1 MIYENEIEQLA
12 IDLLK
17 EIGYEYY
24 HGQEIAPNSQN
35 PKRQSIEEVI
45 HEEDLRSA
53 LKRLNPETPLDR
65 IEEAI
70 KTIKHP
76 HSQNLIDNNEQFHKM
91 LIEGVRVNYTKD
103 GEERAEIIKIIDFQ
117 NPENNHF
124 LAVNQYIV
132 KEKNNVK
139 IPDIV
144 LFINGLPLVVIELK
158 NPTEEDVNIMS
169 AYNQLQTYKET
180 IPSLF
185 TYNEILIISDGIE
198 ARAGSLTAGFD
209 RFLAWKSADGKTISK
224 TNQLETIIKGLLNKK
239 TVIDFIKNF
248 AVFQKSKY
256 EDEKTRQIFIT
267 LDKKIAAYHQYYA
280 VNKAIETTK
289 KAISDKTR
297 KAGVI
302 WHTQGSGK
310 SLTMV
315 YYAGKITQHLNN
327 PTIVVLTDRNDL
339 DDQLFETFSQSKELL
354 RQEPEKAKNR
364 EHLKELL
371 KRNSGG
377 IIFTTIQKFLPEE
390 GNTFETLSER
400 ENIIVIADEAHR
412 TQYGFKA
419 KIDKKTGETTYGY
432 AKYIRDALPNAT
444 FIAFT
449 GTPIE
454 KEDKNTPA
462 VFGDYID
469 IYDISQS
476 IEDKMT
482 VPIYYESRLI
492 KVSLTE
498 EGKQLIKE
506 FEEELEEVGL
516 ELIEQSDK
524 TKRLEQILGAEDR
537 LKQLAKD
544 IVEHFEKR
552 QEVFEG
558 KAMIVALSR
567 PIAAKL
573 YQKIIQL
580 RPDWHSDDLTKGK
593 IKVVYTSSSSDGPE
607 VAKHHTTKEQR
618 KLLQKRMKDPNDEL
632 KLVIVVDMWLTGF
645 DVPCLHTMYID
656 KPMKG
661 HTLMQAIA
669 RVNRVYKDKPGGLI
683 VDYHG
688 IATDLKEALSF
699 YSRSGGK
706 GDPTIIQEKAVD
718 LMIDKYEIVSNM
730 LHRFNYKEYFTTSD
744 TRKKLDIL
752 RDAVEYVLGLE
763 DGKKRFIKHTT
774 ELSKAFA
781 LAIPH
786 EKALEI
792 KDYVAF
798 FQAVK
803 SRILK
808 LTSTGGNT
816 DRISKANYEIETTI
830 KQILD
835 KALISE
841 QVIDIFEI
849 AGIKKP
855 EISILSEEFLLEI
868 KNMQHK
874 NIAMEI
880 LKRIIND
887 QIKIVAKRSYVK
899 SKSLLELYEEIIK
912 KYQNKILTAAQVIE
926 ELINLAREIRE
937 INKEP
942 EQMGLTEYEY
952 AFYTAVAD
960 NKSALELMGKEKLKE
975 LATVL
980 FQEVRKNATIDW
992 TIRENVKAKLRV
1004 VVKRILRK
1012 YGYPPDMQELA
1023 TETVIKQAEMIAQEI
1038 ADMEAEVVSR

>member
-1 MIYENEIEQLA
+1 
-12 IDLLK
+12 
-17 EIGYEYY
+17 
-24 HGQEIAPNSQN
+24 
-35 PKRQSIEEVI
+35 
-45 HEEDLRSA
+45 
-53 LKRLNPETPLDR
+53 
-65 IEEAI
+65 
-70 KTIKHP
+70 
-76 HSQNLIDNNEQFHKM
+76 M

-132 KEKNNVK
+132 KDKNNVK

-239 TVIDFIKNF
+239 TIIDFIKNF

-256 EDEKTRQIFIT
+256 KDEKTRQIFIT

-315 YYAGKITQHLNN
+315 YYAGKIIQHLNN

-354 RQEPEKAKNR
+354 RHEPEKAKNR

-524 TKRLEQILGAEDR
+524 TKRLEQILGAE
-537 LKQLAKD
+537 
-544 IVEHFEKR
+544 
-552 QEVFEG
+552 
-558 KAMIVALSR
+558 
-567 PIAAKL
+567 
-573 YQKIIQL
+573 
-580 RPDWHSDDLTKGK
+580 
-593 IKVVYTSSSSDGPE
+593 
-607 VAKHHTTKEQR
+607 
-618 KLLQKRMKDPNDEL
+618 
-632 KLVIVVDMWLTGF
+632 
-645 DVPCLHTMYID
+645 
-656 KPMKG
+656 
-661 HTLMQAIA
+661 
-669 RVNRVYKDKPGGLI
+669 
-683 VDYHG
+683 
-688 IATDLKEALSF
+688 
-699 YSRSGGK
+699 
-706 GDPTIIQEKAVD
+706 
-718 LMIDKYEIVSNM
+718 
-730 LHRFNYKEYFTTSD
+730 
-744 TRKKLDIL
+744 
-752 RDAVEYVLGLE
+752 
-763 DGKKRFIKHTT
+763 
-774 ELSKAFA
+774 
-781 LAIPH
+781 
-786 EKALEI
+786 
-792 KDYVAF
+792 
-798 FQAVK
+798 
-803 SRILK
+803 
-808 LTSTGGNT
+808 
-816 DRISKANYEIETTI
+816 
-830 KQILD
+830 
-835 KALISE
+835 
-841 QVIDIFEI
+841 
-849 AGIKKP
+849 
-855 EISILSEEFLLEI
+855 
-868 KNMQHK
+868 
-874 NIAMEI
+874 
-880 LKRIIND
+880 
-887 QIKIVAKRSYVK
+887 
-899 SKSLLELYEEIIK
+899 
-912 KYQNKILTAAQVIE
+912 TA
-926 ELINLAREIRE
+926 
-937 INKEP
+937 
-942 EQMGLTEYEY
+942 
-952 AFYTAVAD
+952 
-960 NKSALELMGKEKLKE
+960 
-975 LATVL
+975 
-980 FQEVRKNATIDW
+980 
-992 TIRENVKAKLRV
+992 
-1004 VVKRILRK
+1004 
-1012 YGYPPDMQELA
+1012 
-1023 TETVIKQAEMIAQEI
+1023 
-1038 ADMEAEVVSR
+1038 

>member
-1 MIYENEIEQLA
+1 MIYEDEIEQLA

-24 HGQEIAPNSQN
+24 HGQEIAPDSQN
-35 PKRQSIEEVI
+35 PKRRSIEEVI
-45 HEEDLRSA
+45 HEEDLRNA
-53 LKRLNPETPLDR
+53 LTRLNQKTPSSL

-76 HSQNLIDNNEQFHKM
+76 HSQNLIENNEQFHKM
-91 LIEGVRVNYTKD
+91 LVEGVRVNYTKD
-103 GEERAEIIKIIDFQ
+103 GEERGEIVKIIDFQ

-124 LAVNQYIV
+124 LAVNQYTV
-132 KEKNNVK
+132 KEKNNIK
-139 IPDIV
+139 RPDIV

-158 NPTEEDVNIMS
+158 NPTQEDVNILS
-169 AYNQLQTYKET
+169 AYNQIQTYKET

-185 TYNEILIISDGIE
+185 TYNEILIISDGME
-198 ARAGSLTAGFD
+198 ARAGSLTSGFD
-209 RFLAWKSADGKTISK
+209 RFLAWKSVDGETISK
-224 TNQLETIIKGLLNKK
+224 SNQLETIIKGLLNKE
-239 TVIDFIKNF
+239 TIIDFIKNF
-248 AVFQKSKY
+248 VVFQKSKY
-256 EDEKTRQIFIT
+256 EDKTGQISIT
-267 LDKKIAAYHQYYA
+267 SDKKIAAYHQYYA
-280 VNKAIETTK
+280 VNKAIKTTK
-289 KAISDKTR
+289 EAISKNTK

-315 YYAGKITQHLNN
+315 YYTGKIVQHLNN

-339 DDQLFETFSQSKELL
+339 DDQLFETFSQSQQLL
-354 RQEPEKAKNR
+354 RQQPKKAENR
-364 EHLKELL
+364 DMLKQLL
-371 KRNSGG
+371 KVNSGG
-377 IIFTTIQKFLPEE
+377 IVFTTIQKFLPEE

-400 ENIIVIADEAHR
+400 ENIIVIVDEAHR

-419 KIDKKTGETTYGY
+419 KIDKDSGKTTYGY

-462 VFGDYID
+462 VFGNYID

-498 EGKQLIKE
+498 EGKKLIKE

-516 ELIEQSDK
+516 ESVEQSEK
-524 TKRLEQILGAEDR
+524 TKRLEQILGVEDR
-537 LKQLAKD
+537 LNKLAED
-544 IVEHFEKR
+544 IVQHFEKR

-558 KAMIVALSR
+558 KAMIAVLSR
-567 PIAAKL
+567 PIAARL

-593 IKVVYTSSSSDGPE
+593 IKVVYTTSPSDDPE
-607 VAKHHTTKEQR
+607 VAKHHTTKDQR
-618 KLLQKRMKDPNDEL
+618 KILQKRMKDPQDEL

-645 DVPCLHTMYID
+645 DVPSLHTLYID

-683 VDYHG
+683 VDYQG

-699 YSRSGGK
+699 YSKSGGK
-706 GDPTIIQEKAVD
+706 GDPAIIQEEAVS
-718 LMIDKYEIVSNM
+718 LMIDKYEIVSDM
-730 LHRFNYKEYFTTSD
+730 LHGFDYKRYFTSD
-744 TRKKLDIL
+744 TNEKLNIL
-752 RDAVEYVLGLE
+752 RDAVDYVLELE
-763 DGKKRFIKHTT
+763 DGKKRFIKHVT

-792 KDYVAF
+792 KDHVAF

-808 LTSTGGNT
+808 LSSTGENGNKT
-816 DRISKANYEIETTI
+816 LKANYEIETTI

-835 KALISE
+835 KALTSD
-841 QVIDIFEI
+841 QVIDVFEI

-855 EISILSEEFLLEI
+855 EISVLSEEFLLEI
-868 KNMQHK
+868 KNMKHK
-874 NIAMEI
+874 NIAIEI

-887 QIKIVAKRSYVK
+887 QIKIITKRSYVK
-899 SKSLLELYEEIIK
+899 SKSLLQLYEETIK

-926 ELINLAREIRE
+926 ELLNLAREIRE

-952 AFYTAVAD
+952 AFYTAIAD
-960 NKSALELMGKEKLKE
+960 NQSALELMGKEKLKE
-975 LATVL
+975 LAVVL

-992 TIRENVKAKLRV
+992 TIRENVRAKLKV
-1004 VVKRILRK
+1004 AVKRVLRK

-1023 TETVIKQAEMIAQEI
+1023 TQTVLKQAEMIAQELV
-1038 ADMEAEVVSR
+1038 EVDSG

>member
-24 HGQEIAPNSQN
+24 HGQEIAPDSQN
-35 PKRQSIEEVI
+35 PKRRSIEEVI
-45 HEEDLRSA
+45 HEEDLRNA
-53 LKRLNPETPLDR
+53 LTRLNQKTPSSL

-76 HSQNLIDNNEQFHKM
+76 HSQNLIENNEQFHKM
-91 LIEGVRVNYTKD
+91 LVEGVRVNYIKNGD
-103 GEERAEIIKIIDFQ
+103 ERGEIVKIIDFQ

-124 LAVNQYIV
+124 LAVNQYTV
-132 KEKNNVK
+132 KEKNNIK
-139 IPDIV
+139 RPDIV
-144 LFINGLPLVVIELK
+144 LFVNGLPLVVIELK
-158 NPTEEDVNIMS
+158 NPTQEDVNIFS

-185 TYNEILIISDGIE
+185 TYNEILIISDGME
-198 ARAGSLTAGFD
+198 ARAGSLTSGFD
-209 RFLAWKSADGKTISK
+209 RFLAWKPVDGEAISRS
-224 TNQLETIIKGLLNKK
+224 NQLETIIKGLLNKE
-239 TVIDFIKNF
+239 TIIDFIKNF
-248 AVFQKSKY
+248 VVFQKSKY
-256 EDEKTRQIFIT
+256 EDKTGQISIT
-267 LDKKIAAYHQYYA
+267 SDKKIAAYHQYYA
-280 VNKAIETTK
+280 VNKAIKTTK
-289 KAISDKTR
+289 EAISEKTK

-315 YYAGKITQHLNN
+315 YYTGKIVQHLNN

-339 DDQLFETFSQSKELL
+339 DDQLFETFSQSRQLL
-354 RQEPEKAKNR
+354 RQQPKKAENR
-364 EHLKELL
+364 DTLKQLL
-371 KRNSGG
+371 KVNSGG
-377 IIFTTIQKFLPEE
+377 IVFTTIQKFLPEE

-400 ENIIVIADEAHR
+400 ENIIVIVDEAHR

-419 KIDKKTGETTYGY
+419 KIDKDSGKTTYGY

-462 VFGDYID
+462 VFGNYID

-498 EGKQLIKE
+498 EGKKLIKE

-516 ELIEQSDK
+516 ESVEQSEK
-524 TKRLEQILGAEDR
+524 TKRLEQILGVEDR
-537 LKQLAKD
+537 LNKLAED
-544 IVEHFEKR
+544 IVQHFEKR

-558 KAMIVALSR
+558 KAMIAVLSR
-567 PIAAKL
+567 PIAARL

-580 RPDWHSDDLTKGK
+580 RPDWHSEDLTKGK
-593 IKVVYTSSSSDGPE
+593 IKVVYTTSPSDDPE
-607 VAKHHTTKEQR
+607 VAKHHTTKDQR
-618 KLLQKRMKDPNDEL
+618 KILQKRMKDPQDEL

-645 DVPCLHTMYID
+645 DVPSLHTLYID

-683 VDYHG
+683 VDYQG
-688 IATDLKEALSF
+688 IATYLKEALSF
-699 YSRSGGK
+699 YSKSGGK
-706 GDPTIIQEKAVD
+706 GDPAIIQEEAVS
-718 LMIDKYEIVSNM
+718 LMIDKYEIVSDM
-730 LHRFNYKEYFTTSD
+730 LHGFDYKRYFTSD
-744 TRKKLDIL
+744 TNEKLNIL
-752 RDAVEYVLGLE
+752 RDAVDYVLELE
-763 DGKKRFIKHTT
+763 DGKKRFIKHVT

-792 KDYVAF
+792 KDHVAF

-808 LTSTGGNT
+808 LSSTGENGNKT
-816 DRISKANYEIETTI
+816 LKANYEIETTI

-835 KALISE
+835 KALTSDQI
-841 QVIDIFEI
+841 IDVFEI

-855 EISILSEEFLLEI
+855 EISVLSEEFLLEI
-868 KNMQHK
+868 KNMKHK
-874 NIAMEI
+874 NIAIEL

-887 QIKIVAKRSYVK
+887 QIKIITKRSYVK
-899 SKSLLELYEEIIK
+899 SKSLLQLYEETIK

-926 ELINLAREIRE
+926 ELLNLAREIRE

-952 AFYTAVAD
+952 AFYTAIAD
-960 NKSALELMGKEKLKE
+960 NQSALELMGKEKLKE
-975 LATVL
+975 LAVVL

-992 TIRENVKAKLRV
+992 TIRENVRAKLKV
-1004 VVKRILRK
+1004 AVKRVLRK

-1023 TETVIKQAEMIAQEI
+1023 TQTVLKQAEMIAQELV
-1038 ADMEAEVVSR
+1038 EVDSG

>member
-24 HGQEIAPNSQN
+24 HGQEIAPDSQN
-35 PKRQSIEEVI
+35 PKRRSIEEVI
-45 HEEDLRSA
+45 HEEDLRNA
-53 LKRLNPETPLDR
+53 LTRLNQKTPSSL

-76 HSQNLIDNNEQFHKM
+76 HSQNLIENNEQFHKM
-91 LIEGVRVNYTKD
+91 LVEGVRVNYIKNGD
-103 GEERAEIIKIIDFQ
+103 ERGEIVKIIDFQ

-124 LAVNQYIV
+124 LAVNQYTV
-132 KEKNNVK
+132 KEKNNIK
-139 IPDIV
+139 RPDIV
-144 LFINGLPLVVIELK
+144 LFVNGLPLVVIELK
-158 NPTEEDVNIMS
+158 NPTQEDVNIFS

-185 TYNEILIISDGIE
+185 TYNEILIISDGME
-198 ARAGSLTAGFD
+198 ARAGSLTSGFD
-209 RFLAWKSADGKTISK
+209 RFLAWKPVDGEAISRS
-224 TNQLETIIKGLLNKK
+224 NQLETIIKGLLNKE
-239 TVIDFIKNF
+239 TIIDFIKNF
-248 AVFQKSKY
+248 VVFQKSKY
-256 EDEKTRQIFIT
+256 EDKTGQISIT
-267 LDKKIAAYHQYYA
+267 SDKKIAAYHQYYA
-280 VNKAIETTK
+280 VNKAIKTTK
-289 KAISDKTR
+289 EAISEKTK

-315 YYAGKITQHLNN
+315 YYTGKIVQHLNN

-339 DDQLFETFSQSKELL
+339 DDQLFETFSQSQQLL
-354 RQEPEKAKNR
+354 RQQPKKAENR
-364 EHLKELL
+364 DTLKQLL
-371 KRNSGG
+371 KVNSGG
-377 IIFTTIQKFLPEE
+377 IVFTTIQKFLPEE

-400 ENIIVIADEAHR
+400 ENIIVIVDEAHR

-419 KIDKKTGETTYGY
+419 KIDKDSGKTTYGY

-462 VFGDYID
+462 VFGNYID

-498 EGKQLIKE
+498 EGKKLIKE

-516 ELIEQSDK
+516 ESVEQSEK
-524 TKRLEQILGAEDR
+524 TKRLEQILGVEDR
-537 LKQLAKD
+537 LNKLAED
-544 IVEHFEKR
+544 IVQHFEKR

-558 KAMIVALSR
+558 KAMIAVLSR
-567 PIAAKL
+567 PIAARL

-580 RPDWHSDDLTKGK
+580 RPDWHSEDLTKGK
-593 IKVVYTSSSSDGPE
+593 IKVVYTTSPSDDPE
-607 VAKHHTTKEQR
+607 VAKHHTTKDQR
-618 KLLQKRMKDPNDEL
+618 KILQKRMKDPQDEL

-645 DVPCLHTMYID
+645 DVPSLHTLYID

-683 VDYHG
+683 VDYQG

-699 YSRSGGK
+699 YSKSGGK
-706 GDPTIIQEKAVD
+706 GDPAIIQEEAVS
-718 LMIDKYEIVSNM
+718 LMIDKYEIVSDM
-730 LHRFNYKEYFTTSD
+730 LHGFDYKRYFTSD
-744 TRKKLDIL
+744 TNEKLNIL
-752 RDAVEYVLGLE
+752 RDAVDYVLELE
-763 DGKKRFIKHTT
+763 DGKKRFIKHVT

-792 KDYVAF
+792 KDHVAF

-808 LTSTGGNT
+808 LSSTGENGNKT
-816 DRISKANYEIETTI
+816 LKANYEIETTI

-835 KALISE
+835 KALTSDQI
-841 QVIDIFEI
+841 IDVFEI

-855 EISILSEEFLLEI
+855 EISVLSEEFLLEI
-868 KNMQHK
+868 KNMKHK
-874 NIAMEI
+874 NIAIEL

-887 QIKIVAKRSYVK
+887 QIKIITKRSYVK
-899 SKSLLELYEEIIK
+899 SKSLLQLYEETIK

-926 ELINLAREIRE
+926 ELLNLAREIRE

-952 AFYTAVAD
+952 AFYTAIAD
-960 NKSALELMGKEKLKE
+960 NQSALELMGKEKLKE
-975 LATVL
+975 LAVVL

-992 TIRENVKAKLRV
+992 TIRENVRAKLKV
-1004 VVKRILRK
+1004 AVKRVLRK

-1023 TETVIKQAEMIAQEI
+1023 TQTVLKQAEMIAQELV
-1038 ADMEAEVVSR
+1038 EVDSG

>member
-1 MIYENEIEQLA
+1 VFKFKTHKYF
-12 IDLLK
+12 
-17 EIGYEYY
+17 
-24 HGQEIAPNSQN
+24 NSQN
-35 PKRQSIEEVI
+35 PKRRSIEEVV
-45 HEEDLRSA
+45 HEEDLRNA
-53 LKRLNPETPLDR
+53 LTRLNPKTPSSL

-76 HSQNLIDNNEQFHKM
+76 HSQNLIENNEQFHKM
-91 LIEGVRVNYTKD
+91 LVEGVRVNYAKN
-103 GEERAEIIKIIDFQ
+103 GEERGEIVKIIDFQ

-124 LAVNQYIV
+124 LAVNQYTI
-132 KEKNNVK
+132 KEKNNIK
-139 IPDIV
+139 RPDIV

-158 NPTEEDVNIMS
+158 NPTQEDVNIFS

-185 TYNEILIISDGIE
+185 TYNEILIISDGME
-198 ARAGSLTAGFD
+198 ARAGSLTSGFD
-209 RFLAWKSADGKTISK
+209 RFLAWKLVDGETISK
-224 TNQLETIIKGLLNKK
+224 TNQLETIIKGLLNKE
-239 TVIDFIKNF
+239 TIIDFIKNF
-248 AVFQKSKY
+248 VVFQKSKY
-256 EDEKTRQIFIT
+256 EDKTGQTFIKS
-267 LDKKIAAYHQYYA
+267 DKKIAAYHQYYA
-280 VNKAIETTK
+280 VNKAIKTTK
-289 KAISDKTR
+289 EAISENTK

-310 SLTMV
+310 FLTMV
-315 YYAGKITQHLNN
+315 YYTGKIVQHLNN

-339 DDQLFETFSQSKELL
+339 DDQLFETFLQSGQLL
-354 RQEPEKAKNR
+354 RQQPKKAENR
-364 EHLKELL
+364 DTLKQLL
-371 KRNSGG
+371 KVNSGG
-377 IIFTTIQKFLPEE
+377 IVFTTIQKFLPEE

-400 ENIIVIADEAHR
+400 ENIIVIVDEAHR

-419 KIDKKTGETTYGY
+419 KIDKDSGKTTYGY

-498 EGKQLIKE
+498 EGKKLIKE
-506 FEEELEEVGL
+506 FEEEIEEVGL
-516 ELIEQSDK
+516 ESVEQSEK
-524 TKRLEQILGAEDR
+524 TKRLEKILGVEDR
-537 LKQLAKD
+537 LNKLAED
-544 IVEHFEKR
+544 IVQHFEKR

-558 KAMIVALSR
+558 KAMIAVLSR
-567 PIAAKL
+567 PIAARL

-593 IKVVYTSSSSDGPE
+593 IKVVYTTSPSDDPE
-607 VAKHHTTKEQR
+607 VAKHHTTKDQR
-618 KLLQKRMKDPNDEL
+618 KILQKRMKDPQDEL

-645 DVPCLHTMYID
+645 DVPSLHTLYID

-683 VDYHG
+683 VDYQG

-699 YSRSGGK
+699 YSKSGGK
-706 GDPTIIQEKAVD
+706 GDPAIIQEEAVS
-718 LMIDKYEIVSNM
+718 LMIDKYEIVSDM
-730 LHRFNYKEYFTTSD
+730 LHGFDYKRYFTSD
-744 TRKKLDIL
+744 TNEKLNIL
-752 RDAVEYVLGLE
+752 RDAVDYVLELE
-763 DGKKRFIKHTT
+763 DGKKRFIKHVT

-792 KDYVAF
+792 KDHVAF

-808 LTSTGGNT
+808 LSSTGENGNKT
-816 DRISKANYEIETTI
+816 LKANYEIETTI

-835 KALISE
+835 KALTSD
-841 QVIDIFEI
+841 QVIDVFEI

-855 EISILSEEFLLEI
+855 EISVLSEEFLLEI
-868 KNMQHK
+868 KNMKHK
-874 NIAMEI
+874 NIAIEL

-887 QIKIVAKRSYVK
+887 QIKIITKRSYVK
-899 SKSLLELYEEIIK
+899 SKSLLQLYEETIK

-926 ELINLAREIRE
+926 ELLNLAREIRE

-952 AFYTAVAD
+952 AFYTAIAD
-960 NKSALELMGKEKLKE
+960 NQSALELMGKEKLKE
-975 LATVL
+975 LAVVL

-992 TIRENVKAKLRV
+992 TIRENVKAKLKV
-1004 VVKRILRK
+1004 AVKRVLRK

-1023 TETVIKQAEMIAQEI
+1023 TQTVLKQAEMIAQELTQM
-1038 ADMEAEVVSR
+1038 D

>member
-1 MIYENEIEQLA
+1 MIYEDEIEQLA

-24 HGQEIAPNSQN
+24 HGQDISPDSQN

-45 HEEDLRSA
+45 HEEDLRNA
-53 LKRLNPETPLDR
+53 LTKLNPKTPSRL

-76 HSQNLIDNNEQFHKM
+76 NSQNLIENNEQFHKM
-91 LIEGVRVNYTKD
+91 LVEGVRVNYTKN
-103 GEERAEIIKIIDFQ
+103 GEERGEIVKIIDFQ

-124 LAVNQYIV
+124 LAVNQYTV
-132 KEKNNVK
+132 KEKNNIK
-139 IPDIV
+139 RPDIV
-144 LFINGLPLVVIELK
+144 LFINGLPLVVMELK

-169 AYNQLQTYKET
+169 AYNQLQTYKEI

-185 TYNEILIISDGIE
+185 TYNEILIISDGME
-198 ARAGSLTAGFD
+198 ARAGSLTSGFD
-209 RFLAWKSADGKTISK
+209 RFLAWKSVDGETISK
-224 TNQLETIIKGLLNKK
+224 TNQLETIIKGLLNKE
-239 TVIDFIKNF
+239 TIIDFIKNF
-248 AVFQKSKY
+248 VVFQKSKY
-256 EDEKTRQIFIT
+256 EDKTGQISIT
-267 LDKKIAAYHQYYA
+267 SDKKIAAYHQYYA
-280 VNKAIETTK
+280 VNKAIKTTK
-289 KAISDKTR
+289 EAISENTK

-315 YYAGKITQHLNN
+315 YYTGKIVQHLNN

-339 DDQLFETFSQSKELL
+339 DDQLFETFSQSQQLL
-354 RQEPEKAKNR
+354 RQQPKKAENR
-364 EHLKELL
+364 DMLKQLL
-371 KRNSGG
+371 KVNSGG
-377 IIFTTIQKFLPEE
+377 IVFTTIQKFLPEE

-400 ENIIVIADEAHR
+400 ENIIVIVDEAHR

-419 KIDKKTGETTYGY
+419 KIDKDSGKTTYGY

-498 EGKQLIKE
+498 EGKELIKE

-516 ELIEQSDK
+516 ESVEQSEK
-524 TKRLEQILGAEDR
+524 TKRLEQILGVEDR
-537 LKQLAKD
+537 LNKLAED
-544 IVEHFEKR
+544 IVQHFEKR

-558 KAMIVALSR
+558 KAMIAVLSR
-567 PIAAKL
+567 PIAARL

-580 RPDWHSDDLTKGK
+580 RPDWHSEDLTKGK
-593 IKVVYTSSSSDGPE
+593 IKVVYTTSPSDDPE
-607 VAKHHTTKEQR
+607 VAKHHTTKDKR
-618 KLLQKRMKDPNDEL
+618 KILQKRMKDPQDEL

-645 DVPCLHTMYID
+645 DVPSLHTLYID

-683 VDYHG
+683 VDYQG

-699 YSRSGGK
+699 YSKSGGK
-706 GDPTIIQEKAVD
+706 GDPAIIQEEAVS
-718 LMIDKYEIVSNM
+718 LMIDKYEIVSDM
-730 LHRFNYKEYFTTSD
+730 LHGFDYKRYFTSD
-744 TRKKLDIL
+744 TNEKLNIL
-752 RDAVEYVLGLE
+752 RDAVDYVLELE
-763 DGKKRFIKHTT
+763 DGKKRFIKHVA

-792 KDYVAF
+792 KDHVAF
-798 FQAVK
+798 FQAIK

-808 LTSTGGNT
+808 LSSTGENGNKT
-816 DRISKANYEIETTI
+816 LKANYEIETTI

-835 KALISE
+835 KALVSE
-841 QVIDIFEI
+841 QVIDVFEI

-855 EISILSEEFLLEI
+855 EISVLSEEFLLEI
-868 KNMQHK
+868 KNMKHK
-874 NIAMEI
+874 NIAIEL

-887 QIKIVAKRSYVK
+887 QIKITTKRSYVK
-899 SKSLLELYEEIIK
+899 SKSLLQLYEETIK

-926 ELINLAREIRE
+926 ELLNLAREIRE

-952 AFYTAVAD
+952 AFYTAIAD
-960 NKSALELMGKEKLKE
+960 NQSALELMGKEKLKE
-975 LATVL
+975 LAVVL

-992 TIRENVKAKLRV
+992 TIRENVKANLRV
-1004 VVKRILRK
+1004 AVKKVLRK

-1023 TETVIKQAEMIAQEI
+1023 TQTVLKQAEMIAQELTQM
-1038 ADMEAEVVSR
+1038 D

>member
-1 MIYENEIEQLA
+1 MIYEDEIEQLA

-17 EIGYEYY
+17 EVGYEYY
-24 HGQEIAPNSQN
+24 YGQEIAPDSQN
-35 PKRQSIEEVI
+35 PKRRSIEEVI
-45 HEEDLRSA
+45 HEEDLRNA
-53 LKRLNPETPLDR
+53 LTRLNQKTPSSL

-76 HSQNLIDNNEQFHKM
+76 HSQNLIENNEQFHKM
-91 LIEGVRVNYTKD
+91 LVEGVRVNYAKN
-103 GEERAEIIKIIDFQ
+103 GEERGEIVKIIDFQ

-124 LAVNQYIV
+124 LAVNQYTV
-132 KEKNNVK
+132 KEKNNIK
-139 IPDIV
+139 RPDIV

-158 NPTEEDVNIMS
+158 NPTQEDVNILS
-169 AYNQLQTYKET
+169 AYNQIQTYKET

-185 TYNEILIISDGIE
+185 TYNEILIISDGME
-198 ARAGSLTAGFD
+198 ARAGSLTSGFD
-209 RFLAWKSADGKTISK
+209 RFLAWKSVDGETISK
-224 TNQLETIIKGLLNKK
+224 SNQLETIIKGLLNKE
-239 TVIDFIKNF
+239 TIIDFIKNF
-248 AVFQKSKY
+248 VVFQKSKY
-256 EDEKTRQIFIT
+256 EDKTGQISIT
-267 LDKKIAAYHQYYA
+267 SDKKIAAYHQYYA
-280 VNKAIETTK
+280 VNKAIKTTK
-289 KAISDKTR
+289 EAISKNTK

-315 YYAGKITQHLNN
+315 YYTGKIVQHLNN

-339 DDQLFETFSQSKELL
+339 DDQLFETFSQSQQLL
-354 RQEPEKAKNR
+354 RQQPKKAENR
-364 EHLKELL
+364 DMLKQLL
-371 KRNSGG
+371 KVNSGG
-377 IIFTTIQKFLPEE
+377 IVFTTIQKFLPEE

-400 ENIIVIADEAHR
+400 ENIIVIVDEAHR

-419 KIDKKTGETTYGY
+419 KIDKDSGKTTYGY

-462 VFGDYID
+462 VFGNYID

-498 EGKQLIKE
+498 EGKKLIKE
-506 FEEELEEVGL
+506 FEEELEEAGL
-516 ELIEQSDK
+516 ESVEQSEK
-524 TKRLEQILGAEDR
+524 TKRLEQILGVEDR
-537 LKQLAKD
+537 LNKLAED
-544 IVEHFEKR
+544 IVQHFEKR

-558 KAMIVALSR
+558 KAMIAVLSR
-567 PIAAKL
+567 PIAARL

-593 IKVVYTSSSSDGPE
+593 IKVVYTTSPSDDPE
-607 VAKHHTTKEQR
+607 VAKHHTTKDQR
-618 KLLQKRMKDPNDEL
+618 KILQKRMKDPQDEL

-645 DVPCLHTMYID
+645 DVPSLHTLYID

-683 VDYHG
+683 VDYQG

-699 YSRSGGK
+699 YSKSGGK
-706 GDPTIIQEKAVD
+706 GDPAIIQEEAVS
-718 LMIDKYEIVSNM
+718 LMIDKYEIVSDM
-730 LHRFNYKEYFTTSD
+730 LHGFDYERYFTSD
-744 TRKKLDIL
+744 TNEKLNIL
-752 RDAVEYVLGLE
+752 RDAVDYVLELE
-763 DGKKRFIKHTT
+763 DGKKRFINHVT

-792 KDYVAF
+792 KDHVAF

-808 LTSTGGNT
+808 LSSTGENGNKT
-816 DRISKANYEIETTI
+816 LKANYEIETTI

-835 KALISE
+835 KALTSD
-841 QVIDIFEI
+841 QVIDVFEI

-855 EISILSEEFLLEI
+855 EISVLSEEFLLEI
-868 KNMQHK
+868 KNMKHK
-874 NIAMEI
+874 NIAIEL

-887 QIKIVAKRSYVK
+887 QIKIITKRSYVK
-899 SKSLLELYEEIIK
+899 SKSLLQLYEETIK

-926 ELINLAREIRE
+926 ELLNLAREIRE

-952 AFYTAVAD
+952 AFYTAIAD
-960 NKSALELMGKEKLKE
+960 NQSALELMGKEKLKE
-975 LATVL
+975 LAVVL

-992 TIRENVKAKLRV
+992 TIRENVRAKLKV
-1004 VVKRILRK
+1004 AVKRVLRK

-1023 TETVIKQAEMIAQEI
+1023 TQTVLKQAEMIAQELTQM
-1038 ADMEAEVVSR
+1038 D

>member
-24 HGQEIAPNSQN
+24 HGQEIAPDSQN
-35 PKRQSIEEVI
+35 PKRRSIEEVI
-45 HEEDLRSA
+45 HEEDLRNA
-53 LKRLNPETPLDR
+53 LTRLNQKTPSSL

-76 HSQNLIDNNEQFHKM
+76 HSQNLIENNEQFHKM
-91 LIEGVRVNYTKD
+91 LVEGVRVNYIKNGD
-103 GEERAEIIKIIDFQ
+103 ERGEIVKIIDFQ

-124 LAVNQYIV
+124 LAVNQYTV
-132 KEKNNVK
+132 KEKNNIK
-139 IPDIV
+139 RPDIV

-158 NPTEEDVNIMS
+158 NPTQEDVNILS
-169 AYNQLQTYKET
+169 AYNQIQTYKET

-185 TYNEILIISDGIE
+185 TYNEILIISDGME
-198 ARAGSLTAGFD
+198 ARAGSLTSGFD
-209 RFLAWKSADGKTISK
+209 RFLAWKSVDGETISRS
-224 TNQLETIIKGLLNKK
+224 NQLETIIKGLLNKE
-239 TVIDFIKNF
+239 TIIDFIKSF
-248 AVFQKSKY
+248 VVFQKSKY
-256 EDEKTRQIFIT
+256 EDKTGQISIT
-267 LDKKIAAYHQYYA
+267 SDKKIAAYHQYYA
-280 VNKAIETTK
+280 VNKAIKTTK
-289 KAISDKTR
+289 EAISKKTK

-315 YYAGKITQHLNN
+315 YYTGKIVQHLNN

-339 DDQLFETFSQSKELL
+339 DDQLFETFSQSQQLL
-354 RQEPEKAKNR
+354 RQQPKKAENR
-364 EHLKELL
+364 DTLKQLL
-371 KRNSGG
+371 KVNSGG
-377 IIFTTIQKFLPEE
+377 IVFTTIQKFLPEE

-400 ENIIVIADEAHR
+400 ENIIVIVDEAHR

-419 KIDKKTGETTYGY
+419 KIDKDSGKTTYGY

-462 VFGDYID
+462 VFGNYID

-498 EGKQLIKE
+498 EGKKLIKE

-516 ELIEQSDK
+516 ESVEQSEK
-524 TKRLEQILGAEDR
+524 TKRLEQILGVEDR
-537 LKQLAKD
+537 LNKLAED
-544 IVEHFEKR
+544 IVQHFEKR

-558 KAMIVALSR
+558 KAMIAVLSR
-567 PIAAKL
+567 PIAARL

-580 RPDWHSDDLTKGK
+580 RPDWHSEDLTKGK
-593 IKVVYTSSSSDGPE
+593 IKVVYTTSPSDDPE
-607 VAKHHTTKEQR
+607 VAKHHTTKDQR
-618 KLLQKRMKDPNDEL
+618 KILQKRMKDPQDEL

-645 DVPCLHTMYID
+645 DVPSLHTLYID

-683 VDYHG
+683 VDYQG
-688 IATDLKEALSF
+688 IATYLKEALSF
-699 YSRSGGK
+699 YSKSGGK
-706 GDPTIIQEKAVD
+706 GDPAIIQEEAVS
-718 LMIDKYEIVSNM
+718 LMIDKYEIVSDM
-730 LHRFNYKEYFTTSD
+730 LHGFDYKRYFTSD
-744 TRKKLDIL
+744 TNEKLNIL
-752 RDAVEYVLGLE
+752 RDAVDYVLELE
-763 DGKKRFIKHTT
+763 DGKKRFIKHVT

-792 KDYVAF
+792 KDHVAF

-808 LTSTGGNT
+808 LSSTGENGNKT
-816 DRISKANYEIETTI
+816 LKANYEIETTI

-835 KALISE
+835 KALTSD
-841 QVIDIFEI
+841 QVIDVFEI

-855 EISILSEEFLLEI
+855 EISVLSEEFLLEI

-874 NIAMEI
+874 NIAIEL

-887 QIKIVAKRSYVK
+887 QIKIITKRSYVK
-899 SKSLLELYEEIIK
+899 SKSLLQLYEETIK
-912 KYQNKILTAAQVIE
+912 KYQNKIITAAQVIE
-926 ELINLAREIRE
+926 ELLNLAREIRE
-937 INKEP
+937 TNKEP

-952 AFYTAVAD
+952 AFYTAIAD
-960 NKSALELMGKEKLKE
+960 NQSALELMGKEKLKE
-975 LATVL
+975 LAVVL

-992 TIRENVKAKLRV
+992 TIRENVRAKLKV
-1004 VVKRILRK
+1004 AVKRVLRK

-1023 TETVIKQAEMIAQEI
+1023 TQTVLKQAEMIAQELV
-1038 ADMEAEVVSR
+1038 EVDSG

>member
-1 MIYENEIEQLA
+1 MISEKEIEQLA

-24 HGQEIAPNSQN
+24 HGQEIAPNGEN

-45 HEEDLRSA
+45 HQEDLRNA
-53 LKRLNPETPLDR
+53 LTRLNPKTPSNLL
-65 IEEAI
+65 EEAI
-70 KTIKHP
+70 KTIKQP
-76 HSQNLIDNNEQFHKM
+76 SSQNLIENNEQFHKM

-103 GEERAEIIKIIDFQ
+103 GEERGEILKIIDFQ

-124 LAVNQYIV
+124 SAVNQYTV
-132 KEKNNVK
+132 KEKNNIK

-158 NPTEEDVNIMS
+158 NPTQEDVNLML

-180 IPSLF
+180 ILSLF

-224 TNQLETIIKGLLNKK
+224 TNQLQTIIKGLLNKK
-239 TVIDFIKNF
+239 TIIDFIKNF
-248 AVFQKSKY
+248 VVFQKSKY
-256 EDEKTRQIFIT
+256 EDEKTKQVFIT

-310 SLTMV
+310 SLTMA
-315 YYAGKITQHLNN
+315 YYTGKIVQYLNN

-339 DDQLFETFSQSKELL
+339 DDQLFGTFSESIQIL
-354 RQEPEKAKNR
+354 RQIPQQAENR
-364 EHLKELL
+364 DHLKQLL
-371 KRNSGG
+371 KVNSGG
-377 IIFTTIQKFLPEE
+377 IVFTTIQKFLPEE
-390 GNTFETLSER
+390 GSTFETLSER
-400 ENIIVIADEAHR
+400 ENIIVIVDEAHR

-419 KIDKKTGETTYGY
+419 RIKNTGEISYGY

-462 VFGDYID
+462 VFGNYID

-492 KVSLTE
+492 KISLSE
-498 EGKQLIKE
+498 EGKELIKE
-506 FEEELEEVGL
+506 FEEELEEMGFDA
-516 ELIEQSDK
+516 IEESEK
-524 TKRLEQILGAEDR
+524 TKRLENILGADDR
-537 LKQLAKD
+537 LNQLAND
-544 IVEHFEKR
+544 IVEHFEQR
-552 QEVFEG
+552 QKVFEG
-558 KAMIVALSR
+558 KGMIVVLSR
-567 PIAAKL
+567 PIAAKV
-573 YQKIIQL
+573 YQKIIKL
-580 RPDWHSDDLTKGK
+580 RPDWHKDEITKGK
-593 IKVVYTSSSSDGPE
+593 IKVVYTANSSDGPE
-607 VAKHHTTKEQR
+607 LAKHHTTKDQR
-618 KLLQKRMKDPNDEL
+618 KILQNRMKDPKDEL

-669 RVNRVYKDKPGGLI
+669 RVNRVYNDKPGGLI
-683 VDYHG
+683 VDYQG
-688 IATDLKEALSF
+688 ISSDLKEALSF
-699 YSRSGGK
+699 YSKSGGR
-706 GDPTIIQEKAVD
+706 GDPAIIQEKAVD
-718 LMIDKYEIVSNM
+718 LMIDEYDIVSNM
-730 LHRFNYKEYFTTSD
+730 LHGFNYKEYFTTSD
-744 TRKKLDIL
+744 TSKKLDIL
-752 RDAVEYVLGLE
+752 RYAVEYILGLE
-763 DGKKRFIKHTT
+763 DGKKRFIKHVT
-774 ELSKAFA
+774 ELSRAFV

-786 EKALEI
+786 KKALEI
-792 KDYVAF
+792 KDEVAF
-798 FQAVK
+798 FQDVK

-808 LTSTGGNT
+808 LTST
-816 DRISKANYEIETTI
+816 DDYDSKKTKSTYEIETVI

-835 KALISE
+835 ESIVAE
-841 QVIDIFEI
+841 PVIDVFDV
-849 AGIKKP
+849 AGIKRP
-855 EISILSEEFLLEI
+855 EISVLSEEFLLEV
-868 KNMQHK
+868 KNMYNR
-874 NIAMEI
+874 NIAIEL
-880 LKRIIND
+880 LKKVLKD
-887 QIKIVAKRSYVK
+887 EIKIKTTINYVK
-899 SKSLLELYEEIIK
+899 RKSLLEKYEEVIK
-912 KYQNKILTAAQVIE
+912 RYQEKVITAVEVIE
-926 ELINLAREIRE
+926 ELIRIAKEIRE
-937 INKEP
+937 IDKEP
-942 EQMGLTEYEY
+942 KELGLTEYEY

-960 NKSALELMGKEKLKE
+960 NQSALELMGKEKLRE
-975 LATVL
+975 LAVVL
-980 FQEVRKNATIDW
+980 FQEVRKNVNIDW
-992 TIRENVKAKLRV
+992 TIREDVRARLRV
-1004 VVKRILRK
+1004 AVKRVLRK

-1023 TETVIKQAEMIAQEI
+1023 TETVIKQAESIAQELLV
-1038 ADMEAEVVSR
+1038 EK

>member
-1 MIYENEIEQLA
+1 MIYEDEIEQLA

-17 EIGYEYY
+17 EIGYEYC
-24 HGQEIAPNSQN
+24 HGQDIAPDSQN
-35 PKRQSIEEVI
+35 PKRRSIEEVI
-45 HEEDLRSA
+45 HEEDLRNA
-53 LKRLNPETPLDR
+53 LTRLNPKTPSSL

-76 HSQNLIDNNEQFHKM
+76 NSQNLIENNEQFHKM
-91 LIEGVRVNYTKD
+91 LVEGVRVNYTKN
-103 GEERAEIIKIIDFQ
+103 GEERGEIVKIIDFQ

-124 LAVNQYIV
+124 LAVNQYTV
-132 KEKNNVK
+132 KEKNNIK
-139 IPDIV
+139 RPDIV

-158 NPTEEDVNIMS
+158 NPTQEDINILS
-169 AYNQLQTYKET
+169 AHNQLQTYKET

-185 TYNEILIISDGIE
+185 TYNEILIISDGME
-198 ARAGSLTAGFD
+198 ARAGSLTSGFD
-209 RFLAWKSADGKTISK
+209 RFLAWKSVDGETISRS
-224 TNQLETIIKGLLNKK
+224 NQLETIIKGLLNKE
-239 TVIDFIKNF
+239 TIIDFIKSF
-248 AVFQKSKY
+248 VVFQKSKY
-256 EDEKTRQIFIT
+256 EDKTGQISIT
-267 LDKKIAAYHQYYA
+267 SDKKIAAYHQYYA
-280 VNKAIETTK
+280 VNKAIKTTK
-289 KAISDKTR
+289 EAISENTK

-315 YYAGKITQHLNN
+315 YYTGKIVQHLNN

-339 DDQLFETFSQSKELL
+339 DDQLFETFSQSQQLL
-354 RQEPEKAKNR
+354 RQQPKKAENR
-364 EHLKELL
+364 DMLKQLL
-371 KRNSGG
+371 KVNSGG
-377 IIFTTIQKFLPEE
+377 IVFTTIQKFLPEE

-400 ENIIVIADEAHR
+400 ENIIVIVDEAHR

-419 KIDKKTGETTYGY
+419 KIDKDSGKTTYGY

-498 EGKQLIKE
+498 EGKELIKE

-516 ELIEQSDK
+516 ESVEQSEK
-524 TKRLEQILGAEDR
+524 TKRLEQILGVEDR
-537 LKQLAKD
+537 LNKLAED
-544 IVEHFEKR
+544 IVQHFEKR

-558 KAMIVALSR
+558 KAMIAVLSR
-567 PIAAKL
+567 PIAARL
-573 YQKIIQL
+573 YQKITQL
-580 RPDWHSDDLTKGK
+580 RPDWYSEDLTKGK
-593 IKVVYTSSSSDGPE
+593 IKVVYTTSPSDDPE
-607 VAKHHTTKEQR
+607 VAKHHTTKDQR
-618 KLLQKRMKDPNDEL
+618 KLLQKRMKDPQDEL

-645 DVPCLHTMYID
+645 DVPSLHTMYID

-683 VDYHG
+683 VDYQG

-699 YSRSGGK
+699 YSKSGGK
-706 GDPTIIQEKAVD
+706 GDPAIIQEEAVS

-730 LHRFNYKEYFTTSD
+730 LHGFDYKRYFTSD
-744 TRKKLDIL
+744 TNEKLNIL
-752 RDAVEYVLGLE
+752 RDAVDYVLELE
-763 DGKKRFIKHTT
+763 DGKKRFIKHVT

-792 KDYVAF
+792 KDHVAF

-808 LTSTGGNT
+808 LSSTGENGNKT
-816 DRISKANYEIETTI
+816 LKANYEIETTI

-835 KALISE
+835 KALTSD
-841 QVIDIFEI
+841 QVIDVFEI

-855 EISILSEEFLLEI
+855 EISVLSEEFLLEI
-868 KNMQHK
+868 KNMKHK
-874 NIAMEI
+874 NIAIEL

-887 QIKIVAKRSYVK
+887 QIKIITKRSYVK
-899 SKSLLELYEEIIK
+899 SKSLLQLYEETIK

-926 ELINLAREIRE
+926 ELLNLAREIRE
-937 INKEP
+937 TNKEP

-952 AFYTAVAD
+952 AFYTAIAD
-960 NKSALELMGKEKLKE
+960 NQSALELMGKEKLKE
-975 LATVL
+975 LAVVL

-992 TIRENVKAKLRV
+992 TIRESVRAKLKV
-1004 VVKRILRK
+1004 AVKKVLRK

-1023 TETVIKQAEMIAQEI
+1023 TQTVLKQAEMIAQELTQM
-1038 ADMEAEVVSR
+1038 D

>member
-1 MIYENEIEQLA
+1 MIYEDEIEQLA

-24 HGQEIAPNSQN
+24 HGQEIAPDSQN
-35 PKRQSIEEVI
+35 PKRRSIEEVI
-45 HEEDLRSA
+45 HEEDLRNA
-53 LKRLNPETPLDR
+53 LTRLNQKTPSSL

-76 HSQNLIDNNEQFHKM
+76 HSQNLIENNEQFHKM
-91 LIEGVRVNYTKD
+91 LVEGVRVNYTKD
-103 GEERAEIIKIIDFQ
+103 GEERGEIVKIIDFQ

-124 LAVNQYIV
+124 LAVNQYTV
-132 KEKNNVK
+132 KEKNNIK
-139 IPDIV
+139 RPDIV

-158 NPTEEDVNIMS
+158 NPTQEDVNILS
-169 AYNQLQTYKET
+169 AYNQIQTYKET

-185 TYNEILIISDGIE
+185 TYNEILIISDGME
-198 ARAGSLTAGFD
+198 ARAGSLTSGFD
-209 RFLAWKSADGKTISK
+209 RFLAWKSVDGETISK
-224 TNQLETIIKGLLNKK
+224 SNQLETIIKGLLNKE
-239 TVIDFIKNF
+239 TIIDFIKNF
-248 AVFQKSKY
+248 VVFQKSKY
-256 EDEKTRQIFIT
+256 EDKTGQISIT
-267 LDKKIAAYHQYYA
+267 SDKKIAAYHQYYA
-280 VNKAIETTK
+280 VNKAIKTTK
-289 KAISDKTR
+289 EAISKNTK

-315 YYAGKITQHLNN
+315 YYTGKIVQHLNN

-339 DDQLFETFSQSKELL
+339 DDQLFETFSQSQQLL
-354 RQEPEKAKNR
+354 RQQPKKAENR
-364 EHLKELL
+364 DMLKQLL
-371 KRNSGG
+371 KVNSGG
-377 IIFTTIQKFLPEE
+377 IVFTTIQKFLPEE

-400 ENIIVIADEAHR
+400 ENIIVIVDEAHR

-419 KIDKKTGETTYGY
+419 KIDKDSGKTTYGY

-462 VFGDYID
+462 VFGNYID

-498 EGKQLIKE
+498 EGKKLIKE

-516 ELIEQSDK
+516 ESVEQSEK
-524 TKRLEQILGAEDR
+524 TKRLEQILGVEDR
-537 LKQLAKD
+537 LNKLAED
-544 IVEHFEKR
+544 IVQHFEKR

-558 KAMIVALSR
+558 KAMIAVLSR
-567 PIAAKL
+567 PIAARL

-593 IKVVYTSSSSDGPE
+593 IKVVYTTSPSDDPE
-607 VAKHHTTKEQR
+607 VAKHHTTKDQR
-618 KLLQKRMKDPNDEL
+618 KILQKRMKDPQDEL

-645 DVPCLHTMYID
+645 DVPSLHTLYID

-683 VDYHG
+683 VDYQG

-699 YSRSGGK
+699 YSKSGGK
-706 GDPTIIQEKAVD
+706 GDPAIIQEEAVS
-718 LMIDKYEIVSNM
+718 LMIDKYEIVSDM
-730 LHRFNYKEYFTTSD
+730 LHGFDYKRYFTSD
-744 TRKKLDIL
+744 TNEKLNIL
-752 RDAVEYVLGLE
+752 RDAVDYVLELE
-763 DGKKRFIKHTT
+763 DGKKRFIKHVT

-792 KDYVAF
+792 KDHVAF

-808 LTSTGGNT
+808 LSSTGENGNKT
-816 DRISKANYEIETTI
+816 LKANYEIETTI

-835 KALISE
+835 KALTSD
-841 QVIDIFEI
+841 QVIDVFEI

-855 EISILSEEFLLEI
+855 EISVLSEEFLLEI
-868 KNMQHK
+868 KNMKHK
-874 NIAMEI
+874 NIAIEL

-887 QIKIVAKRSYVK
+887 QIKIITKRSYVK
-899 SKSLLELYEEIIK
+899 SKSLLQLYEETIK

-926 ELINLAREIRE
+926 ELLNLAREIRE
-937 INKEP
+937 TNKEP

-952 AFYTAVAD
+952 AFYTAIAD
-960 NKSALELMGKEKLKE
+960 NQSALELMGKEKLKE
-975 LATVL
+975 LAVVL

-992 TIRENVKAKLRV
+992 TIRENVRAKLKV
-1004 VVKRILRK
+1004 AVKRVLRK

-1023 TETVIKQAEMIAQEI
+1023 TQTVLKQAEMIAQELV
-1038 ADMEAEVVSR
+1038 EVDSG

>member
-1 MIYENEIEQLA
+1 MIYEDEIEQLA

-24 HGQEIAPNSQN
+24 HGQEIAPDSKN
-35 PKRQSIEEVI
+35 PKRRSIEEVI
-45 HEEDLRSA
+45 HEEDLRNA
-53 LKRLNPETPLDR
+53 LTRLNPKTPSSL

-76 HSQNLIDNNEQFHKM
+76 NSQNLIENNEEFHKM
-91 LIEGVRVNYTKD
+91 LIEGVRVNYTKN
-103 GEERAEIIKIIDFQ
+103 GEERGEIVKIIDFQ
-117 NPENNHF
+117 NQENNHF
-124 LAVNQYIV
+124 LAVNQYTV
-132 KEKNNVK
+132 KEKNNIK
-139 IPDIV
+139 RPDIV

-158 NPTEEDVNIMS
+158 NPTKEDVNIFS
-169 AYNQLQTYKET
+169 AYNQIQTYKET

-185 TYNEILIISDGIE
+185 TYNEILIISDGME
-198 ARAGSLTAGFD
+198 ARAGSLTSGFD
-209 RFLAWKSADGKTISK
+209 RFLAWKSADGETISK
-224 TNQLETIIKGLLNKK
+224 TNQLETIIKGLLNKE
-239 TVIDFIKNF
+239 TIIDFIKSF
-248 AVFQKSKY
+248 VVFQKSKY
-256 EDEKTRQIFIT
+256 EDKTGQISIT
-267 LDKKIAAYHQYYA
+267 SNKKIAAYHQYYA
-280 VNKAIETTK
+280 VNKAIKTTK
-289 KAISDKTR
+289 EAISENTK

-315 YYAGKITQHLNN
+315 YYTGKIVQHLNN

-339 DDQLFETFSQSKELL
+339 DDQLFETFSQSQQLL
-354 RQEPEKAKNR
+354 RQQPKKAENR
-364 EHLKELL
+364 DMLKQLL
-371 KRNSGG
+371 KVNSGG
-377 IIFTTIQKFLPEE
+377 IVFTTIQKFLPEE

-400 ENIIVIADEAHR
+400 ENIIVIVDEAHR

-419 KIDKKTGETTYGY
+419 KIDKDSGKTTYGY

-498 EGKQLIKE
+498 EGRELIKE

-516 ELIEQSDK
+516 ESVEQSEK
-524 TKRLEQILGAEDR
+524 TKRLEQILGVEDR
-537 LKQLAKD
+537 LNKLAED
-544 IVEHFEKR
+544 IVQHFEKR
-552 QEVFEG
+552 QEIFEG
-558 KAMIVALSR
+558 KAMIAVLSR
-567 PIAAKL
+567 PIAARL

-593 IKVVYTSSSSDGPE
+593 IKVVYTTSPSDDPE
-607 VAKHHTTKEQR
+607 VAKHHTTKDQR
-618 KLLQKRMKDPNDEL
+618 KILQKRMKDPQDEL

-645 DVPCLHTMYID
+645 DIPSLHTLYID

-683 VDYHG
+683 VDYQG

-699 YSRSGGK
+699 YSKSGGK
-706 GDPTIIQEKAVD
+706 GDPAIIQEKAVD
-718 LMIDKYEIVSNM
+718 LMMDKYEIVSDM
-730 LHRFNYKEYFTTSD
+730 LHGFDYKRYFTSD
-744 TRKKLDIL
+744 TNEKLNIL
-752 RDAVEYVLGLE
+752 RDAVDYVIGSE
-763 DGKKRFIKHTT
+763 DNKKRFIKHVT

-786 EKALEI
+786 EDALKI
-792 KDYVAF
+792 KDHVAF

-808 LTSTGGNT
+808 LSSTGENGNKT
-816 DRISKANYEIETTI
+816 LKANYEIETTI

-835 KALISE
+835 KALTSD
-841 QVIDIFEI
+841 QVIDVFEI

-855 EISILSEEFLLEI
+855 EISVLSEEFLLEI
-868 KNMQHK
+868 KNMKHK
-874 NIAMEI
+874 NIAIEL

-887 QIKIVAKRSYVK
+887 QIKIITKRSYVK
-899 SKSLLELYEEIIK
+899 SKSLLQLYEETIK

-926 ELINLAREIRE
+926 ELLNLAREIRE

-952 AFYTAVAD
+952 AFYTAIAD
-960 NKSALELMGKEKLKE
+960 NQSALELMGKEKLKE
-975 LATVL
+975 LAVVL

-992 TIRENVKAKLRV
+992 TIRENVKANLRV
-1004 VVKRILRK
+1004 AVKKVLRK

-1023 TETVIKQAEMIAQEI
+1023 TQTVLKQAEMIAQELV
-1038 ADMEAEVVSR
+1038 EVD

>member
-1 MIYENEIEQLA
+1 MIYEDEIEQLA

-24 HGQEIAPNSQN
+24 HGQEIAPDSQN

-45 HEEDLRSA
+45 HEEDLRNA
-53 LKRLNPETPLDR
+53 LTRLNPKTPSSL

-70 KTIKHP
+70 KTIKHFS
-76 HSQNLIDNNEQFHKM
+76 SQNLIENNEQFHKM
-91 LIEGVRVNYTKD
+91 LVEGVRVNYTKN
-103 GEERAEIIKIIDFQ
+103 GEERGEIVKIIDFQ

-124 LAVNQYIV
+124 LVVNQYTV
-132 KEKNNVK
+132 KEKNNIK
-139 IPDIV
+139 RPDIV

-158 NPTEEDVNIMS
+158 NPTQEDVNILS

-185 TYNEILIISDGIE
+185 TYNEILIISDGME
-198 ARAGSLTAGFD
+198 ARAGSLTSGFD
-209 RFLAWKSADGKTISK
+209 RFLAWKLVDGETISK
-224 TNQLETIIKGLLNKK
+224 TNQLETIIKGLLNKE
-239 TVIDFIKNF
+239 TIIDFIKNF
-248 AVFQKSKY
+248 VVFQKSKY
-256 EDEKTRQIFIT
+256 EDKTGQISIT
-267 LDKKIAAYHQYYA
+267 SDKKIAAYHQYYA
-280 VNKAIETTK
+280 VNKAIKTTK
-289 KAISDKTR
+289 EAISEKTK

-315 YYAGKITQHLNN
+315 YYTGKIVQHLNN

-339 DDQLFETFSQSKELL
+339 DDQLFETFSQSQQLL
-354 RQEPEKAKNR
+354 RQQPKKAENR
-364 EHLKELL
+364 DMLKQLL
-371 KRNSGG
+371 KVNSGG
-377 IIFTTIQKFLPEE
+377 IVFTTIQKFLPEE

-400 ENIIVIADEAHR
+400 ENIIVIVDEAHR

-419 KIDKKTGETTYGY
+419 KIDKDSGKTTYGY

-498 EGKQLIKE
+498 EGKKLIKE

-516 ELIEQSDK
+516 ESVEQSEK
-524 TKRLEQILGAEDR
+524 TKRLEQILGVEDR
-537 LKQLAKD
+537 LNKLAED
-544 IVEHFEKR
+544 IVQHFEKR

-558 KAMIVALSR
+558 KAMIAVLSR
-567 PIAAKL
+567 SIAARL

-593 IKVVYTSSSSDGPE
+593 IKVVYTTSPSDDPE
-607 VAKHHTTKEQR
+607 VAKHHTTKDQR
-618 KLLQKRMKDPNDEL
+618 KILQKRMKDPQDEL

-645 DVPCLHTMYID
+645 DVPSLHTLYID

-683 VDYHG
+683 VDYQG

-699 YSRSGGK
+699 YSKSGGK
-706 GDPTIIQEKAVD
+706 GDPAIIQEEAVS
-718 LMIDKYEIVSNM
+718 LMIDKYEIVSDM
-730 LHRFNYKEYFTTSD
+730 LHGFDYKRYFTSD
-744 TRKKLDIL
+744 TNEKLNIL
-752 RDAVEYVLGLE
+752 RDAVDYVLELE
-763 DGKKRFIKHTT
+763 DGKKRFIKHVT

-792 KDYVAF
+792 KDHVAF

-808 LTSTGGNT
+808 LSSTGENGNKT
-816 DRISKANYEIETTI
+816 LKANYEIETTI

-835 KALISE
+835 KALTSD
-841 QVIDIFEI
+841 QVIDVFEI

-855 EISILSEEFLLEI
+855 EISVLSEEFLLEI
-868 KNMQHK
+868 KNMKHK
-874 NIAMEI
+874 NIAIEL

-887 QIKIVAKRSYVK
+887 QIKIITKRSYVK
-899 SKSLLELYEEIIK
+899 SKSLLQLYEETIK

-926 ELINLAREIRE
+926 ELLNLAREIRE

-952 AFYTAVAD
+952 AFYTAIAD
-960 NKSALELMGKEKLKE
+960 NQSALELMGKEKLKE
-975 LATVL
+975 LAVVL

-992 TIRENVKAKLRV
+992 TIRENVKAKLKV
-1004 VVKRILRK
+1004 AVKRVLRK

-1023 TETVIKQAEMIAQEI
+1023 TQTVLKQAEMIAQELV
-1038 ADMEAEVVSR
+1038 EVDSG

>member
-1 MIYENEIEQLA
+1 MIYEDEIEQLA

-24 HGQEIAPNSQN
+24 HGQEIAPDSQN
-35 PKRQSIEEVI
+35 PKRRSIEEVI
-45 HEEDLRSA
+45 HEEDLRNA
-53 LKRLNPETPLDR
+53 LTRLNQKTPSSL

-76 HSQNLIDNNEQFHKM
+76 HSQNLIENNEQFHKM
-91 LIEGVRVNYTKD
+91 LVEGVRVNYTKD
-103 GEERAEIIKIIDFQ
+103 GEERGEIVKIIDFQ

-124 LAVNQYIV
+124 LAVNQYTV
-132 KEKNNVK
+132 KEKNNIK
-139 IPDIV
+139 RPDIV

-158 NPTEEDVNIMS
+158 NPTQEDVNILS
-169 AYNQLQTYKET
+169 AYNQIQTYKET

-185 TYNEILIISDGIE
+185 TYNEILIISDGME
-198 ARAGSLTAGFD
+198 ARAGSLTSGFD
-209 RFLAWKSADGKTISK
+209 RFLAWKSVDGETISK
-224 TNQLETIIKGLLNKK
+224 SNQLETIIKGLLNKE
-239 TVIDFIKNF
+239 TIIDFIKNF
-248 AVFQKSKY
+248 VVFQKSKY
-256 EDEKTRQIFIT
+256 EDKTGQISIT
-267 LDKKIAAYHQYYA
+267 SDKKIAAYHQYYA
-280 VNKAIETTK
+280 VNKAIKTTK
-289 KAISDKTR
+289 EAISKNTK

-315 YYAGKITQHLNN
+315 YYTGKIVQHLNN

-339 DDQLFETFSQSKELL
+339 DDQLFETFSQSQQLL
-354 RQEPEKAKNR
+354 RQQPKKAENR
-364 EHLKELL
+364 DMLKQLL
-371 KRNSGG
+371 KVNSGG
-377 IIFTTIQKFLPEE
+377 IVFTTIQKFLPEE

-400 ENIIVIADEAHR
+400 ENIIVIVDEAHR

-419 KIDKKTGETTYGY
+419 KIDKDSGKTTYGY

-462 VFGDYID
+462 VFGNYID

-498 EGKQLIKE
+498 EGKKLIKE

-516 ELIEQSDK
+516 ESVEQSEK
-524 TKRLEQILGAEDR
+524 TKRLEQILGVEDR
-537 LKQLAKD
+537 LNKLAED
-544 IVEHFEKR
+544 IVQHFEKR

-558 KAMIVALSR
+558 KAMIAVLSR
-567 PIAAKL
+567 PIAARL

-593 IKVVYTSSSSDGPE
+593 IKVVYTTSPSDDPE
-607 VAKHHTTKEQR
+607 VAKHHTTKDQR
-618 KLLQKRMKDPNDEL
+618 KILQKRMKDPQDEL

-645 DVPCLHTMYID
+645 DVPSLHTLYID

-683 VDYHG
+683 VDYQG

-699 YSRSGGK
+699 YSKSGGK
-706 GDPTIIQEKAVD
+706 GDPAIIQEEAVS
-718 LMIDKYEIVSNM
+718 LMIDKYEIVSDM
-730 LHRFNYKEYFTTSD
+730 LHGFDYKRYFTSD
-744 TRKKLDIL
+744 TNEKLNIL
-752 RDAVEYVLGLE
+752 RDAVDYVLELE
-763 DGKKRFIKHTT
+763 DGKKRFIKHVT

-792 KDYVAF
+792 KDHVAF

-808 LTSTGGNT
+808 LSSTGENGNKT
-816 DRISKANYEIETTI
+816 LKANYEIETTI

-835 KALISE
+835 KALTSD
-841 QVIDIFEI
+841 QVIDVFEI

-855 EISILSEEFLLEI
+855 EISVLSEEFLLEI
-868 KNMQHK
+868 KNMKHK
-874 NIAMEI
+874 NIAIEL

-887 QIKIVAKRSYVK
+887 QIKIITKRSYVK
-899 SKSLLELYEEIIK
+899 SKSLLQLYEETIK

-926 ELINLAREIRE
+926 ELLNLAREIRE

-952 AFYTAVAD
+952 AFYTAIAD
-960 NKSALELMGKEKLKE
+960 NQSALELMGKEKLKE
-975 LATVL
+975 LAVVL

-992 TIRENVKAKLRV
+992 TIRENVRAKLKV
-1004 VVKRILRK
+1004 AVKRVLRK

-1023 TETVIKQAEMIAQEI
+1023 TQTVLKQAEMIAQELV
-1038 ADMEAEVVSR
+1038 EVDSG

>member
-1 MIYENEIEQLA
+1 MIYEDEIEQLA

-24 HGQEIAPNSQN
+24 HGQEIAPDSQN
-35 PKRQSIEEVI
+35 PKRRSIEEVV
-45 HEEDLRSA
+45 HEEDLRNA
-53 LKRLNPETPLDR
+53 LTRLNPKTPSSL

-76 HSQNLIDNNEQFHKM
+76 HSQNLIENNEQFHKM
-91 LIEGVRVNYTKD
+91 LVEGVRVNYTKD
-103 GEERAEIIKIIDFQ
+103 GEERGEIVKIIDFQ

-124 LAVNQYIV
+124 LAVNQYTV
-132 KEKNNVK
+132 KEKNNIK
-139 IPDIV
+139 RPDIV

-158 NPTEEDVNIMS
+158 NPTKEGVNIFS

-185 TYNEILIISDGIE
+185 TYNEILIISDGME
-198 ARAGSLTAGFD
+198 ARAGSLTSGFD
-209 RFLAWKSADGKTISK
+209 RFLAWKSVDGEPISRS
-224 TNQLETIIKGLLNKK
+224 NQLETIIKGLLNKE
-239 TVIDFIKNF
+239 TIIDFIKNF
-248 AVFQKSKY
+248 VVFQKSKY
-256 EDEKTRQIFIT
+256 EDQTGQISIT
-267 LDKKIAAYHQYYA
+267 SDKKIAAYHQYYA
-280 VNKAIETTK
+280 VNKAIKTTK
-289 KAISDKTR
+289 EAISEKTK

-315 YYAGKITQHLNN
+315 YYTGKIVQHLNN

-339 DDQLFETFSQSKELL
+339 DDQLFETFSQSQQLL
-354 RQEPEKAKNR
+354 RQQPKKAENR
-364 EHLKELL
+364 DMLKQLL
-371 KRNSGG
+371 KVNSGG
-377 IIFTTIQKFLPEE
+377 IVFTTIQKFLPEE

-400 ENIIVIADEAHR
+400 ENIIVIVDEAHR

-419 KIDKKTGETTYGY
+419 KIDKDSGKTTYGY

-462 VFGDYID
+462 VFGNYID

-498 EGKQLIKE
+498 EGKKLIKE

-516 ELIEQSDK
+516 ESVEQSEK
-524 TKRLEQILGAEDR
+524 TKRLEQILGVEDR
-537 LKQLAKD
+537 LNKLAED
-544 IVEHFEKR
+544 IVQHFEKR

-558 KAMIVALSR
+558 KAMIAVLSR
-567 PIAAKL
+567 PIAARL
-573 YQKIIQL
+573 YKKIIQL

-593 IKVVYTSSSSDGPE
+593 IKVVYTTSPSDDPE
-607 VAKHHTTKEQR
+607 VAKHHTTKDQR
-618 KLLQKRMKDPNDEL
+618 KILQKRMKDPQDEL

-645 DVPCLHTMYID
+645 DVPSLHTLYID

-683 VDYHG
+683 VDYQG

-699 YSRSGGK
+699 YSKSGGK
-706 GDPTIIQEKAVD
+706 GDPAIIQEEAVS
-718 LMIDKYEIVSNM
+718 LMIDKYEIVSDM
-730 LHRFNYKEYFTTSD
+730 LHGFDYKRYFTSD
-744 TRKKLDIL
+744 TNEKLNIL
-752 RDAVEYVLGLE
+752 RDAVDYVLELE
-763 DGKKRFIKHTT
+763 DGKKRFIKHVT

-792 KDYVAF
+792 KDHVAF

-808 LTSTGGNT
+808 LSSTGENGNKT
-816 DRISKANYEIETTI
+816 LKANYEIETTI

-835 KALISE
+835 KALTSD
-841 QVIDIFEI
+841 QVIDVFEI

-855 EISILSEEFLLEI
+855 EISVLSEEFLLEI
-868 KNMQHK
+868 KNMKHK
-874 NIAMEI
+874 NIAIEL

-887 QIKIVAKRSYVK
+887 QIKIITKRSYVK
-899 SKSLLELYEEIIK
+899 SKSLLQLYEETIK

-926 ELINLAREIRE
+926 ELLNLAREIRE

-952 AFYTAVAD
+952 AFYTAIAD
-960 NKSALELMGKEKLKE
+960 NQSALELMGKEKLKE
-975 LATVL
+975 LAVVL

-992 TIRENVKAKLRV
+992 TIRENVRAKLKV
-1004 VVKRILRK
+1004 AVKRVLRK

-1023 TETVIKQAEMIAQEI
+1023 TQTVLKQAEMIAQELI
-1038 ADMEAEVVSR
+1038 EVDSG

>member
-1 MIYENEIEQLA
+1 MIYEDEIEQLA

-24 HGQEIAPNSQN
+24 HGQEIAPDSQN
-35 PKRQSIEEVI
+35 PKRRSIEEVI
-45 HEEDLRSA
+45 HEEDLRNA
-53 LKRLNPETPLDR
+53 LTRLNQKTPSSL

-76 HSQNLIDNNEQFHKM
+76 HSQNLIENNEQFHKM
-91 LIEGVRVNYTKD
+91 LVEGVRVNYTKD
-103 GEERAEIIKIIDFQ
+103 GEERGEIVKIIDFQ

-124 LAVNQYIV
+124 LAVNQYTI
-132 KEKNNVK
+132 KEKNNIK
-139 IPDIV
+139 RPDIV
-144 LFINGLPLVVIELK
+144 LFVNGLPLVVIELK
-158 NPTEEDVNIMS
+158 NPTQEDVNIFS

-185 TYNEILIISDGIE
+185 TYNEILIISDGME

-209 RFLAWKSADGKTISK
+209 RFLAWKSVDGETISK
-224 TNQLETIIKGLLNKK
+224 SNQLETIIKGLLNKE
-239 TVIDFIKNF
+239 TIIDFIKNF
-248 AVFQKSKY
+248 VVFQKSKY
-256 EDEKTRQIFIT
+256 EDKTGQISIT
-267 LDKKIAAYHQYYA
+267 SDKKIAAYHQYYA
-280 VNKAIETTK
+280 VNKAIKTTK
-289 KAISDKTR
+289 EAISKNTK

-315 YYAGKITQHLNN
+315 YYTGKIVQHLNN

-339 DDQLFETFSQSKELL
+339 DDQLFETFSQSQQLL
-354 RQEPEKAKNR
+354 RQQPKKAENR
-364 EHLKELL
+364 DMLKQLL
-371 KRNSGG
+371 KVNSGG
-377 IIFTTIQKFLPEE
+377 IVFTTIQKFLPEE

-400 ENIIVIADEAHR
+400 ENIIVIVDEAHR

-419 KIDKKTGETTYGY
+419 KIDKDSGKTTYGY

-462 VFGDYID
+462 VFGEYID

-498 EGKQLIKE
+498 EGKKLIKE

-516 ELIEQSDK
+516 ESVEQSEK
-524 TKRLEQILGAEDR
+524 TKRLEQILGVEDR
-537 LKQLAKD
+537 LNKLAED
-544 IVEHFEKR
+544 IVQHFEKR

-558 KAMIVALSR
+558 KAMIAVLSR
-567 PIAAKL
+567 PIAARL

-580 RPDWHSDDLTKGK
+580 RPDWHSEDLTKGK
-593 IKVVYTSSSSDGPE
+593 IKVVYTTSPSDDPE
-607 VAKHHTTKEQR
+607 VAKHHTTKDQR
-618 KLLQKRMKDPNDEL
+618 KILQKRMKDPQDEL

-645 DVPCLHTMYID
+645 DVPSLHTLYID

-683 VDYHG
+683 VDYQG

-699 YSRSGGK
+699 YSKSGGK
-706 GDPTIIQEKAVD
+706 GDPAIIQEEAVS
-718 LMIDKYEIVSNM
+718 LMIDKYEIVSDM
-730 LHRFNYKEYFTTSD
+730 LHGFDYKRYFTSD
-744 TRKKLDIL
+744 TNEKLNIL
-752 RDAVEYVLGLE
+752 RDAVDYVLELE
-763 DGKKRFIKHTT
+763 DGKKRFIKHVT

-792 KDYVAF
+792 KDHVAF

-808 LTSTGGNT
+808 LSSTGENGNKT
-816 DRISKANYEIETTI
+816 LKANYEIETTI

-835 KALISE
+835 KALTSD
-841 QVIDIFEI
+841 QVIDVFEI

-855 EISILSEEFLLEI
+855 EISVLSEEFLLEI
-868 KNMQHK
+868 KNMKHK
-874 NIAMEI
+874 NIAIEI

-887 QIKIVAKRSYVK
+887 QIKIITKRSYVK
-899 SKSLLELYEEIIK
+899 SKSLLQLYEETIK

-926 ELINLAREIRE
+926 ELLNLAREIRE

-952 AFYTAVAD
+952 AFYTAIAD
-960 NKSALELMGKEKLKE
+960 NQSALELMGKEKLKE
-975 LATVL
+975 LAVVL

-992 TIRENVKAKLRV
+992 TIRENVRAKLKV
-1004 VVKRILRK
+1004 AVKRVLRK

-1023 TETVIKQAEMIAQEI
+1023 TQTVLKQAEMIAQELV
-1038 ADMEAEVVSR
+1038 EVDSG